1 MKAARALLIS
11 ASLLCVIASTGCMP
25 LFPSPG
31 PASPLLTRP
40 LIRDL
45 MHCQSTIN
53 RYGQRLVR
61 TQVKSVEDC
70 AEDILDVAF
79 LFDND
84 IIDEDEFLDE
94 IDRIRDKCDRGLEK
108 VTKISTKF
116 YENVVDACEP
126 VEDLILNDDQ
136 LRFQL
141 LADET
146 DGILNVGSV
155 NLLAGSLC
163 GIKSLIAMQ
172 LVLFEVPRVMELFRY
187 LGESYIEI
195 TDENDFEI
203 GHLVIP
209 LFEEC
214 TVPTT

>member
-1 MKAARALLIS
+1 
-11 ASLLCVIASTGCMP
+11 
-25 LFPSPG
+25 
-31 PASPLLTRP
+31 
-40 LIRDL
+40 

-61 TQVKSVEDC
+61 TQTKSVEDC
-70 AEDILDVAF
+70 AEDIETVVL

-84 IIDEDEFLDE
+84 IIDEEEFLDE
-94 IDRIRDKCDRGLEK
+94 IDRIRGKCDRKLELVYK
-108 VTKISTKF
+108 SSTRF
-116 YENVVDACEP
+116 YDNVVDACEP